1 MLALPRAGHKYV
13 PDVDACGTRVGA
25 ALLQEL
31 EEGGLRPVAY
41 ISRVLEGAE
50 RNFGVTERECLA
62 VVWASLQVRAYFQ
75 EDPFLVRTDHDRLR
89 GLLIIDGT
97 AHGRLAHWRMRLNE
111 LAFEIA
117 YTPEQTHWLADGM
130 SFLVTSGADRSSADT
145 YLPVFFLTRAG
156 TARGLEA
163 ASDVSGRTTRAINK
177 NEVATAQGEDLLC
190 RKIVQALN
198 AVRAVPF
205 LEDSD
210 GLGCRRAV
218 HDGAAQIVVPV
229 LLRVRILQLENETTL
244 AGPQGEFR
252 MYAAMRRYYYWPG
265 MAADV
270 VLHVRN
276 CASCARSRVRP
287 LRAVAA
293 LQLFPASLPLQDVG
307 TDLFGPLAKTAAG
320 NEYIRVIVDRF
331 SKLVRAIPIGKIRAV
346 DCAYVLLAYWIGAYE
361 PADRVRSDRGP
372 QFTVQFWHQV
382 CNLLSVEAKMTTPSR
397 PQTNG
402 QAIISTAQWGAS
414 STTTTPSTPRRRTS
428 SCRR

>member
-1 MLALPRAGHKYV
+1 MQSFIGMCNVFRRFVSNFARVATPLTNLMGSTAPVTVAPPTPEQSFSFEELKRRLKQPPVLALPRAGHKYV
-13 PDVDACGTRVGA
+13 LDVDACGTRVGA

-75 EDPFLVRTDHDRLR
+75 EDPFLVRTDHERLR

-145 YLPVFFLTRAG
+145 YLPVFILTRAG

-205 LEDSD
+205 L
-210 GLGCRRAV
+210 
-218 HDGAAQIVVPV
+218 
-229 LLRVRILQLENETTL
+229 
-244 AGPQGEFR
+244 
-252 MYAAMRRYYYWPG
+252 
-265 MAADV
+265 
-270 VLHVRN
+270 
-276 CASCARSRVRP
+276 
-287 LRAVAA
+287 
-293 LQLFPASLPLQDVG
+293 
-307 TDLFGPLAKTAAG
+307 
-320 NEYIRVIVDRF
+320 
-331 SKLVRAIPIGKIRAV
+331 
-346 DCAYVLLAYWIGAYE
+346 
-361 PADRVRSDRGP
+361 
-372 QFTVQFWHQV
+372 
-382 CNLLSVEAKMTTPSR
+382 
-397 PQTNG
+397 
-402 QAIISTAQWGAS
+402 
-414 STTTTPSTPRRRTS
+414 
-428 SCRR
+428 